1 MKESSSSSRSFE
13 SALKKLEVITKKL
26 ENEEIPL
33 DEALSLFE
41 EGIKLVKELQQKLSE
56 AERRVEILIKESEEK
71 FRLEAFE
78 EVFDES
84 E

>member
-1 MKESSSSSRSFE
+1 MKESKSFE
-13 SALKKLEVITKKL
+13 ASLKKLEVITKKL

-33 DEALSLFE
+33 EEALALFE
-41 EGIKLVKELQQKLSE
+41 EGVKLVKELHQKLSE

-71 FRLEAFE
+71 FHLEPFE
-78 EVFDES
+78 ESFDEG